1 MWFQIELPAP
11 LMLTE
16 IQFDSPNQ
24 GGSRGGPPPAG
35 TYPREY
41 QVQVSMDGQKW
52 SEPVAQGRGSGVS
65 TVISFAPV
73 RARLV
78 RITQTAVVEGSPVWS
93 IQGLRLFQA
102 AETARKLA
110 LGFGL

>member
-1 MWFQIELPAP
+1 
-11 LMLTE
+11 
-16 IQFDSPNQ
+16 
-24 GGSRGGPPPAG
+24 
-35 TYPREY
+35 
-41 QVQVSMDGQKW
+41 MDGQKW

-110 LGFGL
+110 LVFGL